1 MLVDLAQVVKTLQEY
16 NIHVTGVLHIGA
28 HECEERPFYNN
39 LLHIPDDKII
49 WVDGNRKK
57 VEEMTARGFSVYQAV
72 LDETEHE
79 VQFNITNNA
88 QACSLLELN
97 HEKGFYQDIH
107 IIERQ
112 TSTTEKLS
120 NFMTRIGKESKHY
133 NFWNL
138 DIQGSELGVLRGSE
152 ELLTECDAIYTE
164 INRDSVYK
172 NCGLIGDIDVLLAKY
187 GFERVITVWTDL
199 QWGDALYVKRK

>member
-1 MLVDLAQVVKTLQEY
+1 M
-16 NIHVTGVLHIGA
+16 LHIGA
-28 HECEERPFYNN
+28 HECEEKPFYNN
-39 LLHIPDDKII
+39 LLQIPDNKII

-57 VEEMTARGFSVYQAV
+57 VEEMTNRGFSVYQAV
-72 LDETEHE
+72 LDETERE

-107 IIERQ
+107 IVEKQ
-112 TSTTEKLS
+112 TATTEKLS
-120 NFMTRIGKESKHY
+120 TFMSRIGKDAKDY

-138 DIQGSELGVLRGSE
+138 DIQGSELGVLRGSQ
-152 ELLTECDAIYTE
+152 ELLSECDAIYTE

-172 NCGLIGDIDVLLAKY
+172 NCGLIGDIDVLLANY
-187 GFERVITVWTDL
+187 GFERVITMWTDL